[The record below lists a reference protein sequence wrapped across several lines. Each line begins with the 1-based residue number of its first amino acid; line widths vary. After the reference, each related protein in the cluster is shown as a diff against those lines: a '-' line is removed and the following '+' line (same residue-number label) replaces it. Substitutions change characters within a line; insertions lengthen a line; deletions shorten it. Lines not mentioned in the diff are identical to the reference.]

1 MGVKELI
8 HFLLFIFRRNKHDS
22 KRKSSQGKK
31 TWLLFSRLLNRLLFL
46 IRKSLTVVFA
56 LFPWSLEKEW
66 YSENVFID
74 SAGQRSQLNTGCHWT
89 SNRGNIRFLVI
100 PLFARLYLLVI
111 GPSATLSDVITVLSC
126 SVSISLAWKALRV
139 FRPLPDF
146 LPYLQRKWCTEVPW
160 KIREIEGG
168 KYAGIKIARLLA
180 TLFVICTSPVMHF
193 LAPPLPPPPPPKK
206 KRKKERSIVFNFSWE
221 DCNIQERLQ

>member
-126 SVSISLAWKALRV
+126 SVSFSLAWKALLV
-139 FRPLPDF
+139 SRPLPDF
-146 LPYLQRKWCTEVPW
+146 LPYLRRKWCT
-160 KIREIEGG
+160 
-168 KYAGIKIARLLA
+168 
-180 TLFVICTSPVMHF
+180 
-193 LAPPLPPPPPPKK
+193 
-206 KRKKERSIVFNFSWE
+206 
-221 DCNIQERLQ
+221 